1 MTMIRKLLNACT
13 APARSI
19 TLPVDRRNMRLL
31 SGVLL
36 LISTIALAAVCLAQL
51 PFTPPPRLAPAF
63 TIALFVVLGIA
74 YGLSRTRYAR
84 VAVTFSIALFLL
96 APLAIALIG
105 IRPPEVEI
113 LNFLLVPLLVAGL
126 FVSLRTEALIAV
138 LMIVTLA
145 CLPLVDPGFSLSDLI
160 RGPITFLAMA
170 AGVHLLARAYHS
182 RLNRLRLGELLEIEQ
197 RYRALSEG
205 SDHGLAIVD
214 FAGHCLRVNQRLATL
229 LGTTVDALIGEP
241 FASLLTPEEAP
252 GLADDLR
259 ALSEGK
265 ILPPQERTLLTNDT
279 SCLPVEVSAS
289 VIHNNRGEP
298 TSAQLIVRDL
308 SVQRAEHEAHQR
320 RQRGLMVLNRII
332 NATTSTIDDTQ
343 MLHALCGELAY
354 AFGLRHVYAARVD
367 RQTHL
372 AVVTADYA
380 QAGVNRLVGA
390 SVPLDTPIIAHVLI
404 YRTIIHVASP
414 HTDPRMGVWSRTLP
428 ENRKVS
434 LLLVPL
440 VVRDRVVSILG
451 MELPMPNPL
460 SAQDIEMIQSSASAV
475 AQSLETAELYRRL
488 EQRAEELEDMVKHRT
503 LELQDALEQAQAA
516 DRAKSQF
523 VSNVSHELRTPIT
536 SIRLYL
542 DLANRGRPERIK
554 AYVAALTRETA
565 RLQHLV
571 ESLLMVSRLDLGS
584 TRIDRREMDLNEAVR
599 MLVSDRLALFAERKL
614 DLSVETEPAL
624 APIRADPRL
633 IEQVLTNLLTNAM
646 NYTPEG
652 GAVALRTGIAEIDGR
667 RWATVGVEDTG
678 IGIPPEELGRLFR
691 RFERGQASIALQ
703 IPGTG
708 LGLAISKEIIDLHH
722 GKITVESTPGKGSL
736 FVVWLPLDATDQDPE
751 EAGLSTHPLED
762 A

>member
-1 MTMIRKLLNACT
+1 MTMIRKLLDAAT
-13 APARSI
+13 APARAIAS
-19 TLPVDRRNMRLL
+19 PGDRRAMRLL
-31 SGVLL
+31 SAVLL
-36 LISTIALAAVCLAQL
+36 LISTIALATVWLAYQ
-51 PFTPPPRLAPAF
+51 PFTPPARLAPGL
-63 TIALFVVLGIA
+63 TVALFVALSIA

-96 APLAIALIG
+96 APLAIAIVG
-105 IRPPEVEI
+105 IRPPEVAY
-113 LNFLLVPLLVAGL
+113 LTYLLVPLLAAGL
-126 FVSLRTEALIAV
+126 FVSLRTEALITV
-138 LMIVTLA
+138 LMFVTLA
-145 CLPLVDPGFSLSDLI
+145 GVALVVPEITLGDLA
-160 RGPITFLAMA
+160 RGPMTFLAMA
-170 AGVHLLARAYHS
+170 VAVHLLARAYHS

-205 SDHGLAIVD
+205 SDHGLAILD

-229 LGTTVDALIGEP
+229 LGTEVDALIGEP

-252 GLADDLR
+252 SLDDDLR

-265 ILPPQERTLLTNDT
+265 ILPPRERTLLTMDT
-279 SCLPVEVSAS
+279 SCLQVEISAS
-289 VIHNNRGEP
+289 VVHNDRGEP
-298 TSAQLIVRDL
+298 TSAQLIVRDI
-308 SVQRAEHEAHQR
+308 SVQRAEQEALQR

-332 NATTSTIDDTQ
+332 SATTSTIDDTR

-354 AFGLRHVYAARVD
+354 AFGLHHVYAARID
-367 RQTHL
+367 RQAHL

-380 QAGVNRLVGA
+380 QAGVNRLIGA
-390 SVPLDTPIIAHVLI
+390 SVALDTPIIAHVLI
-404 YRTIIHVASP
+404 YRTILHVASP
-414 HTDPRMGVWSRTLP
+414 HTDPRMGVWSRSLP

-440 VVRDRVVSILG
+440 IVRDRVVSILG
-451 MELPMPNPL
+451 MELPVPNPL
-460 SAQDIEMIQSSASAV
+460 SAQDLEMIQSSASAV
-475 AQSLETAELYRRL
+475 AQSLEAAELYRRL
-488 EQRAEELEDMVKHRT
+488 EQRAEELEEMVTHRT

-542 DLANRGRPERIK
+542 DLANRGRPERIQ

-571 ESLLMVSRLDLGS
+571 ESLLTVSRLDLGS
-584 TRIDRREMDLNEAVR
+584 TRIDPDEVDLNETVR
-599 MLVSDRLALFAERKL
+599 MLVADRQALFAERKL
-614 DLSVETEPAL
+614 RLSVETEPSL
-624 APIRADPRL
+624 ASIRADPRL

-652 GAVALRTGIAEIDGR
+652 GTVALRTGIAEVDGQ
-667 RWATVGVEDTG
+667 RWATVAVEDTG
-678 IGIPPEELGRLFR
+678 IGIPPDELGKLFR
-691 RFERGQASIALQ
+691 RFERGQAGLALQ

-736 FVVWLPLDATDQDPE
+736 FVVWLPLDAVWE
-751 EAGLSTHPLED
+751 EEEFATHPLEG
-762 A
+762 